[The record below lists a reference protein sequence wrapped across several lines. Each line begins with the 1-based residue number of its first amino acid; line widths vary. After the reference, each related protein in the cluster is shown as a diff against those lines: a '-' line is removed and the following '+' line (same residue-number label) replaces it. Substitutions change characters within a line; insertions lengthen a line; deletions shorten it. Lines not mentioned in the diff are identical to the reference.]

1 MLNNENYVKLL
12 SNYWHTIRYLKFKQ
26 ILGRIKRKLKFNST
40 TNSPANKLRK
50 VSGLWEIPARRSQRM
65 IKKNVFRFLN
75 ETHQINAQ
83 KDWNNS
89 SWSKLWLYNLHYF
102 DDLTSINSKNRVSW
116 QNSILERWIDEN
128 PIGKGNGWEPYTI
141 SLRLVNWIKW
151 SLSGNEL
158 NKTHIISLNTQAQFL
173 SKNLET
179 HLLGNHLFANAKA
192 LMFAGL
198 FFYGGETSNWYKTGY
213 KILLNELSE
222 QILSDGGHFELS
234 TMYHSIF
241 LEDLLDLYNLHKL
254 FEIIPPKEIEVAIS
268 KMINW
273 LVKMCHPDG
282 EISFFNDAAFDNTP
296 SVKELL
302 KYAKRLGFTQKKLS
316 NLNHLKESG
325 YTRISLNNAV
335 AIIDRAAVG
344 PDYLPGHAHAD
355 TLSFE
360 LSIFSHRVVV
370 NSGTSIYGI
379 GDERIRQRG
388 TFAHSTVVIDNE
400 NSSEIWSGFRV
411 ARRAKVYQVN
421 TSIQDKKIYLSAFH
435 DGYKRLPGKP
445 IHFRQWIFSEGLVEI
460 IDRIYGKGH
469 HNIEVVL
476 PLHPDVTIIKSKNNN
491 TILDVANNRL
501 SIEFQGTGKLA
512 IIESK
517 YHPEF
522 GLSIQSN
529 KLVYQLIG
537 QLPVEVITK
546 IIW

>member
-1 MLNNENYVKLL
+1 MRNYVKLL
-12 SNYWHTIRYLKFKQ
+12 SNYWHTIRYLKFQQ
-26 ILGRIKRKLKFNST
+26 IFGRIQRKFKFNSINT
-40 TNSPANKLRK
+40 SPANKLRK

-65 IKKNVFRFLN
+65 IKKNVFCFLN
-75 ETHQINAQ
+75 ETHQINVQ
-83 KDWNNS
+83 EDWNNS
-89 SWSKLWLYNLHYF
+89 SWAKLWLYNLHYF
-102 DDLTSINSKNRVSW
+102 DDLTAVNSKKRIDW

-158 NKTHIISLNTQAQFL
+158 NKTHIISLNTQSYFL

-192 LMFAGL
+192 LMFSGL
-198 FFYGGETSNWYKTGY
+198 FFQGGETSVWYKTGH
-213 KILLNELSE
+213 KIISNELSE
-222 QILSDGGHFELS
+222 QILSDGGNFELS
-234 TMYHSIF
+234 TMYHSII

-254 FEIIPPKEIEVAIS
+254 FEIIPPNGIEVAIS

-273 LVKMCHPDG
+273 LITMCHPDG

-296 SVKELL
+296 PVEELL
-302 KYAKRLGFTQKKLS
+302 KYAKRLGFIQQKPLPLIS
-316 NLNHLKESG
+316 HLNESG
-325 YTRISLNNAV
+325 YSRVSLNNAV
-335 AIIDRAAVG
+335 AIIDRASVG

-360 LSIFSHRVVV
+360 LSIYSHRVVV

-379 GDERIRQRG
+379 GKERIRQRG

-411 ARRAKVYQVN
+411 ARRAKVYQVK
-421 TSIQDKKIYLSAFH
+421 TSTQDKKTYLSASH

-445 IHFRQWIFSEGLVEI
+445 IHFRQWIFSEGLIEI
-460 IDRIYGKGH
+460 VDQISGKGYH
-469 HNIEVVL
+469 DISVVF
-476 PLHPDVTIIKSKNNN
+476 PLHPDVLIIESKNNN
-491 TILDVANNRL
+491 IILDVANNL
-501 SIEFQGTGKLA
+501 INIEFEGAGNLA
-512 IIESK
+512 IIEST

-529 KLVYQLIG
+529 KLVYQLSG
-537 QLPVEVITK
+537 QLPVQVITR
-546 IIW
+546 IDW

>member
-1 MLNNENYVKLL
+1 MRNYVKLL
-12 SNYWHTIRYLKFKQ
+12 SNYWHTIRYLKSKQ
-26 ILGRIKRKLKFNST
+26 VLGRIQRKFKFNSL
-40 TNSPANKLRK
+40 NASPANKLREA
-50 VSGLWEIPARRSQRM
+50 SGLWEFPARRSQRM

-75 ETHQINAQ
+75 ETHKINGQ
-83 KDWNNS
+83 EDWNNS
-89 SWSKLWLYNLHYF
+89 SWAKLWLYNLHYF
-102 DDLTSINSKNRVSW
+102 DDLTAINSKKRTGW
-116 QNSILERWIDEN
+116 QNSILESWIDEN

-158 NKTHIISLNTQAQFL
+158 NKAHIISLNTQACFL

-198 FFYGGETSNWYKTGY
+198 FFHGGETSIWYKTGH
-213 KILLNELSE
+213 KIFSNELSE
-222 QILSDGGHFELS
+222 QILSDGGNFELS
-234 TMYHSIF
+234 TMYHSII

-254 FEIIPPKEIEVAIS
+254 FKIIPPNGIELAIN

-273 LVKMCHPDG
+273 LVIMCHPDG

-296 SVKELL
+296 PVEELL
-302 KYAKRLGFTQKKLS
+302 KYAKRLGFMQQKSLS
-316 NLNHLKESG
+316 LLSHLNESG
-325 YTRISLNNAV
+325 YSRVSLNNAV

-379 GDERIRQRG
+379 GNERIRQRG
-388 TFAHSTVVIDNE
+388 TFAHATVVIDNE

-411 ARRAKVYQVN
+411 ARRAKVHQVK
-421 TSIQDKKIYLSAFH
+421 TSTQDKKTYLSASR

-445 IHFRQWIFSEGLVEI
+445 IHHRQWIFSESLVEI
-460 IDRIYGKGH
+460 IDQITGKDSH
-469 HNIEVVL
+469 SIEVVL
-476 PLHPDVTIIKSKNNN
+476 PLHPDVKIIESKNNN
-491 TILDVANNRL
+491 IILGVVDNRIN
-501 SIEFQGTGKLA
+501 IEFEGAGDFV
-512 IIESK
+512 IMEST

-522 GLSIQSN
+522 GLSIPSK
-529 KLVYQLIG
+529 KLVYQLNG
-537 QLPVEVITK
+537 QLPVEVITR
-546 IIW
+546 INW